1 MVRRA
6 LAALV
11 SAVLVLTGMTLVGAS
26 AQAAPPAT
34 ASVAIRVLTQRD
46 QVVTQSLVQLEHA
59 SGAFAGIEGVDDD
72 GWTRFTGLT
81 PGRYRAELADPL
93 GKASER
99 FVELDLAAGE
109 ASTQTMRITADQ
121 TMSGRITV
129 AGVPWAGADVGAYK
143 FSGSTARAPRHLTA
157 RADQDGRYTLVL
169 PVGVFTVAAGTRSW
183 DSPALGTFAGGV
195 VHVQDAERSTLRAG
209 AHATL
214 DVAAIPGGT
223 ITGRL
228 VDAQGRPLAGVFVQ
242 ATPLSRAGDARAWS
256 REDGSFTVTGTTAGR
271 HLLAFSSSAGG
282 DFATTVKTASVRAGR
297 TVDLGKVTL
306 KRPAGWGTS
315 NLVVRLTGAV
325 REEPPTVLYLK
336 NSRGKI
342 VAQREFVDFEDGPP
356 REVVFAD
363 IAAGRYRVVVAQT
376 GQSVVA
382 SVAPGKTVK
391 AKIRVKA
398 AKKTGG
404 ALIRVVRPSSGKAVE
419 DASVELCA
427 KVCYRA
433 AWTDS
438 RGRARIAKV
447 PVGRYTVKVT
457 GVSTS
462 TTTSQAS
469 TGPVKLT
476 IKRGKTT
483 TKTLRLPLDGK
494 VKGKVAGREDVRV
507 RLVPVGSGP
516 ALEWQWVKKGGFVV
530 RNVPPG
536 RYRIVVRDM
545 VVGGSTDLY
554 YRGSS
559 LKSSKIITVR
569 PGRTVDLGKLV
580 FRG

>member
-1 MVRRA
+1 MVRR
-6 LAALV
+6 LTAALI
-11 SAVLVLTGMTLVGAS
+11 SAILVLTGMTVVGTS

-34 ASVAIRVLTQRD
+34 ASVAVRVLTQRD
-46 QVVTQSLVQLEHA
+46 QVVTQSLIRLEHPN
-59 SGAFAGIEGVDDD
+59 GAFAGIERVDDD
-72 GWTRFTGLT
+72 GWTRFTGLA
-81 PGRYRAELADPL
+81 PGRYRAKLDVPL

-99 FVELDLAAGE
+99 SVELDLAAGE
-109 ASTQTMRITADQ
+109 ASTQTIRITADQ

-129 AGVPWAGADVGAYK
+129 AGAPWAGADVVAYK
-143 FSGSTARAPRHLTA
+143 FSGSTAKAPRNLTA

-228 VDAQGRPLAGVFVQ
+228 VDAQGRPQSGVFVQ
-242 ATPLSRAGDARAWS
+242 ATPLGREGDARAWS
-256 REDGSFTVTGTTAGR
+256 QADGSFVLTGATAGR
-271 HLLAFSSSAGG
+271 HLLSFSSASGG
-282 DFATTVKTASVRAGR
+282 DYVTTVTTASVAAGR
-297 TVDLGKVTL
+297 TVKLGKVTL

-315 NLVVRLTGAV
+315 SLVVRLTGAV
-325 REEPPTVLYLK
+325 REAPGTVVYLK
-336 NSRGKI
+336 NSRGRI
-342 VAQREFVDFEDGPP
+342 VGQQEVGDLEDGPP
-356 REVVFAD
+356 HEVAFWN
-363 IAAGRYRVVVAQT
+363 IAAGRYRAVVAQT
-376 GQSVVA
+376 GQSTAV
-382 SVAPGKTVK
+382 SVTRGRAAT
-391 AKIRVKA
+391 ARIRVKA
-398 AKKTGG
+398 PKKTGT

-419 DASVELCA
+419 GASVELCA

-457 GVSTS
+457 GVSTR

-469 TGPVKLT
+469 TAPVKLT

-530 RNVPPG
+530 RNVPSG
-536 RYRIVVRDM
+536 RYRLVVRDM

-559 LKSSKIITVR
+559 LKTSKIITVR